1 MQHSR
6 PPRLRRPTCHRVL
19 DAMMLDVAEA
29 VQALSRATRAE
40 RVRRRVAEM
49 RDVRLD
55 AMQSVVAQSR
65 AAHEVMT

>member
-1 MQHSR
+1 MQIA
-6 PPRLRRPTCHRVL
+6 PRLTSVALPLFGRVL

-49 RDVRLD
+49 REAR
-55 AMQSVVAQSR
+55 
-65 AAHEVMT
+65 